1 MTKTYK
7 SFFYR
12 LDIPNED
19 LNIDSDPYFFQLKG
33 ADTEGLVHIFTD
45 YLSNKNINIKNLETE
60 ILNAPITGCPLFLLK
75 STICIP
81 RNLNIEA
88 VNKDLDNL
96 AEKTNVKIILY
107 IINN

>member
-1 MTKTYK
+1 
-7 SFFYR
+7 
-12 LDIPNED
+12 
-19 LNIDSDPYFFQLKG
+19 
-33 ADTEGLVHIFTD
+33 
-45 YLSNKNINIKNLETE
+45 
-60 ILNAPITGCPLFLLK
+60 PLFLLK

-96 AEKTNVKIILY
+96 AEKTNVKIKLY